1 MSNTL
6 PDIPRLYTALAE
18 WLACMVYIQALP
30 RRFHGWRM
38 GLWAGAGLAAL
49 TAFLILTGDLPIGFW
64 LPCMAAAVLLMLGLL
79 AGCCRISPR
88 GCGLLLYSRLRA
100 GRVRRIA
107 GMAALLLSAV
117 EPGGVCMDAGRP
129 AGGGVSGGVPA
140 DGRAGAA
147 AVRQGRRTG
156 SHLAGAERGCHH
168 RCGGVCAE

>member
-64 LPCMAAAVLLMLGLL
+64 LPCMAASCWQSSPHRWNGSSTAF
-79 AGCCRISPR
+79 CC
-88 GCGLLLYSRLRA
+88 
-100 GRVRRIA
+100 
-107 GMAALLLSAV
+107 
-117 EPGGVCMDAGRP
+117 
-129 AGGGVSGGVPA
+129 
-140 DGRAGAA
+140 
-147 AVRQGRRTG
+147 
-156 SHLAGAERGCHH
+156 
-168 RCGGVCAE
+168 

>member
-38 GLWAGAGLAAL
+38 GLWAGAGLAVL

-88 GCGLLLYSRLRA
+88 DAAYYCIHAFVLAEFAASLEWQLYCFLLLNREASAWMRAGLLVAVYLAVFLLM
-100 GRVRRIA
+100 GGLVRR
-107 GMAALLLSAV
+107 LSAK
-117 EPGGVCMDAGRP
+117 GGALEVTWREL
-129 AGGGVSGGVPA
+129 S
-140 DGRAGAA
+140 AA
-147 AVRQGRRTG
+147 AIIV
-156 SHLAGAERGCHH
+156 
-168 RCGGVCAE
+168 

>member
-88 GCGLLLYSRLRA
+88 D
-100 GRVRRIA
+100 
-107 GMAALLLSAV
+107 AA
-117 EPGGVCMDAGRP
+117 
-129 AGGGVSGGVPA
+129 
-140 DGRAGAA
+140 
-147 AVRQGRRTG
+147 
-156 SHLAGAERGCHH
+156 
-168 RCGGVCAE
+168 